1 MLLNNAP
8 RGELLTIPFP
18 VYLVWLMLQY
28 MGNTILKMLKPEKHG
43 KQISVKT

>member
-8 RGELLTIPFP
+8 SGELLTIPFP

-43 KQISVKT
+43 RKRSIET